1 MSNQWSITID
11 KLPSIWITNPNA
23 SSSSYCYYSYA
34 SYSSS
39 LTILD
44 GEYRW
49 IGRSY
54 FVIVMGSRVKW
65 DMHVLNILQSKI
77 MDGSSAILAIV
88 AGKMAISHA
97 APYAE
102 KGIE

>member
-1 MSNQWSITID
+1 
-11 KLPSIWITNPNA
+11 
-23 SSSSYCYYSYA
+23 
-34 SYSSS
+34 
-39 LTILD
+39 
-44 GEYRW
+44 
-49 IGRSY
+49 
-54 FVIVMGSRVKW
+54 MGSRVKW

-77 MDGSSAILAIV
+77 MDGSPAILAIV